1 MGKKKKFGH
10 GPYADKPTR
19 FTTIEQKVSAIRKF
33 YDDALKDTHIANPAR
48 NARLEKVQVSS
59 QCVTDL
65 GIAAVIGYG
74 SCAVGGWLGV
84 GRVGIY
90 R

>member
-48 NARLEKVQVSS
+48 NARLEKVQEVSS
-59 QCVTDL
+59 QWVIDL
-65 GIAAVIGYG
+65 GIAAAMGN
-74 SCAVGGWLGV
+74 S
-84 GRVGIY
+84 
-90 R
+90 